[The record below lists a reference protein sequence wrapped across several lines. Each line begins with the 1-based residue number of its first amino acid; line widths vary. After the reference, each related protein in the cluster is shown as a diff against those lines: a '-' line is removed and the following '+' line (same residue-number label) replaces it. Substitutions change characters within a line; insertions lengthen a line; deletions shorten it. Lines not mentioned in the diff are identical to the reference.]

1 MVATIRPAREFR
13 FGMELEAIAGPE
25 RFPLGSRGTDH
36 GGRVWE
42 YRTRPVTLRDWAA
55 ARPELERFWGQVRVD
70 PRGNPP
76 TGLHVHVE
84 VPEEVRTDQVL
95 LKRFFARLARLWEK
109 VEAGLVGRYRSRERE
124 QWTARWDES
133 HRETL
138 AAAIR
143 AGNLATDRYRSL
155 NFASFGEHG
164 TVEFRLWDATG
175 SLEEAEERVA
185 LCLALVWVAAA
196 GCGRRTAH
204 VPVAPEIRE
213 AVTVG
218 RALLAEMRRSAL
230 RRGQE
235 NTADGLSQSP

>member
-1 MVATIRPAREFR
+1 MVAAIRPAREFR
-13 FGMELEAIAGPE
+13 FGVELEAVAGPE

-36 GGRVWE
+36 GGRIWE
-42 YRTRPVTLRDWAA
+42 YRTHPVTVRDWAA
-55 ARPELERFWGQVRVD
+55 ARPELECFWAQVRVD
-70 PRGNPP
+70 PRGDPP

-84 VPEEVRTDQVL
+84 VLEEVRADRLL
-95 LKRFFARLARLWEK
+95 LKHFFARLARLWEK

-124 QWTARWDES
+124 RWTARWDEA
-133 HRETL
+133 HREALT
-138 AAAIR
+138 AAIR

-196 GCGRRTAH
+196 GCGRKTAH
-204 VPVAPEIRE
+204 VSATRE
-213 AVTVG
+213 VQQAVTVG